1 MESWRELL
9 IGGAYLP
16 RGDCLLWQP
25 SMIALHAVSDF
36 FIAIAFFVI
45 PLAMLR
51 FLRLRR
57 DLPDNSRRLAGFFM
71 LFISACGMTHLISIV
86 TVWMPVYWVH
96 GMLAA
101 VTASLS
107 VATAVVMWPLIPQIL
122 RLPSPGRLQA
132 EVAAHLRTLDE
143 LKAAQKTLEERV
155 ETRTHELREAN
166 ERFEIALR
174 NAPIMVATQDRDLRY
189 TWAHNLPPGWD
200 ESRLIGH
207 TDEEGVL
214 PAEAAGKV
222 TTLKRGAMETGSSQ
236 ASELTFELDG
246 QKKWFD
252 LLVEPLR
259 DGSSQ
264 VIGVTTVALDITQ
277 RKQSEDQ
284 LRVLLRELTH
294 RSKNLLAV
302 IQAIARQTASRTGSL
317 DTFLDQFGAR
327 LVSIGSAHDL
337 LVAGDWTGASLR
349 TLLTNQLGAYGD
361 FVGSRITLTGD
372 DLNLKPDATQNI
384 ALAIHELVINAAKY
398 GALSRNEGEVD
409 ITWSVEEGEKPI
421 LRLVWKETGGPAVEQ
436 PDLVGFGRMMIE
448 RVVGK
453 ALDGEVKLDFEPDG
467 VRCAIEIPA
476 RHIL

>member
-1 MESWRELL
+1 MENWRDLL

-36 FIAIAFFVI
+36 FIAFAFFVI

-71 LFISACGMTHLISIV
+71 LFISACGLTHLVAIF
-86 TVWMPVYWVH
+86 TVWVPVYWIH

-143 LKAAQKTLEERV
+143 LKAAQKTLEDRV
-155 ETRTHELREAN
+155 QTRTHELREAN

-189 TWAHNLPPGWD
+189 TWAHNVPRGWD

-214 PAEAAGKV
+214 PADVATRV
-222 TTLKRGAMETGSSQ
+222 TALKHGAIETGASQ
-236 ASELTFELDG
+236 ASELTFELGG
-246 QKKWFD
+246 QQKWFD
-252 LLVEPLR
+252 ILVEPLR
-259 DGSSQ
+259 DGTAQ
-264 VIGVTTVALDITQ
+264 VVGVTTVALDITQ

-337 LVAGDWTGASLR
+337 LVAGDWTGASVQ
-349 TLLTNQLGAYGD
+349 TLLANQLGSYSD
-361 FVGSRITLTGD
+361 FIGNRITLDGD
-372 DLNLKPDATQNI
+372 DIQLKPDATQNI
-384 ALAIHELVINAAKY
+384 ALAIHELVCNAAKY
-398 GALSRNEGEVD
+398 GALSVDDGKID
-409 ITWSVEEGEKPI
+409 ITWRTEEGDAPVF
-421 LRLVWKETGGPAVEQ
+421 RLVWKETGGPPVEA

-467 VRCAIEIPA
+467 VRCVIEIPA